1 MIGFEQRREGRLLR
15 KISVK
20 PSIPLRAILC
30 VLHNDTRLHVAK
42 PGIQNRRLARD
53 AETNILC
60 LDVSENQNLA
70 ILVEHRVRGPLEW
83 HEQWL
88 HVFGLRLHD
97 VLVDTFVENQLQ

>member
-1 MIGFEQRREGRLLR
+1 
-15 KISVK
+15 
-20 PSIPLRAILC
+20 
-30 VLHNDTRLHVAK
+30 VLNNDTRLHVAK
-42 PGIQNRRLARD
+42 PRIQNRRLARD

-60 LDVSENQNLA
+60 LDATENQHLA
-70 ILVEHRVRGPLEW
+70 ILVEHRVRGRLER